1 MLAVSNLSANKG
13 AFSARIA
20 ARNLNPDRPGPGGGA
35 GLSGVIPVGEDG
47 NKSKVPARTPA
58 A

>member
-1 MLAVSNLSANKG
+1 MLAVGYLSANK
-13 AFSARIA
+13 AALSARNA

-47 NKSKVPARTPA
+47 NKSKVPARTPEA
-58 A
+58 